1 MSAESTRA
9 VLTAIVANLIITV
22 MKAGAAVLS
31 HSASMMNEA
40 IHSLMD
46 SGNQCLL
53 LLGLHQGG
61 READADY
68 AFGHGQKKYLWNLW
82 SAIGLFSIG
91 CGLGLAN
98 AWHVYFQYAAG
109 SAETGASVLHVAG
122 FSIPGL
128 WISMLVLSIAGLL
141 EGYSLIV
148 ASRQVGQQLKQHP
161 GMTFLHFLRKAPDPT
176 LVAVVLEDSIA
187 VVGLLL
193 AATGIG
199 LSTLTGNVL
208 WDIGFSAMIAGMLGF
223 AAFFLGAVN
232 MRYLTDVRDH
242 EAEQLFADIVA
253 DHPEVERYHDLRSII
268 IDDQHTL
275 LVAEIEISE
284 EAMLSRLQQRIEMH
298 RLRLLKDS
306 TKNVQDQEKLTQYI
320 SMRSI
325 LEATLERTEEVVDEL
340 EATLRRR
347 LPRIGHLTLEVQ
359 GIADNPSSR
368 QAPRSLSE
376 NRSRSEGKRI

>member
-9 VLTAIVANLIITV
+9 VITAIITNLAITV
-22 MKAGAAVLS
+22 MKAGAATLS
-31 HSASMMNEA
+31 QSASMMNEA

-46 SGNQCLL
+46 TGNQCLL
-53 LLGLHQGG
+53 WLGLQQS
-61 READADY
+61 RRAPDVDY

-98 AWHVYFQYAAG
+98 AWHIYRQSLESTAV
-109 SAETGASVLHVAG
+109 AESSVLQLAG
-122 FSIPGL
+122 FTIPGL
-128 WISMLVLSIAGLL
+128 WVSLLVLLIAGLL
-141 EGYSLIV
+141 EGYSLAV
-148 ASRQVGQQLKQHP
+148 ACRQVLGQLPQYDGLS
-161 GMTFLHFLRKAPDPT
+161 FLQFLRKAPDPT

-187 VVGLLL
+187 VFGLLL

-199 LSTLTGNVL
+199 LSTVTGNVL
-208 WDIGFSAMIAGMLGF
+208 WDIGFSVLIALSLGV

-242 EAEQLFADIVA
+242 EAEQLFASIVA
-253 DHPEVERYHDLRSII
+253 EHTEVERYHDLRSII

-275 LVAEIEISE
+275 LVAEIEMRE
-284 EAMLSRLQQRIEMH
+284 EAMLANLVQRIEKH
-298 RLRLLKDS
+298 RLLLLQTLPS
-306 TKNVQDQEKLTQYI
+306 ELPGWEKRAHYI
-320 SMRSI
+320 EARSI

-340 EATLRRR
+340 EVTLRKR

-359 GIADNPSSR
+359 GIAGD
-368 QAPRSLSE
+368 QAAQSQPDSH
-376 NRSRSEGKRI
+376 GGDGVA